1 MLKNWQVRLNSMT
14 DTAIKKIMG
23 FIPRSVTTDQAK
35 DTGMAMVLICLLI
48 AFLGGKHLFYGL
60 GILLLLINMI
70 GPNIFKP
77 AARIWLGFSHLLGSV
92 MSRIIL
98 SIVFLVLVFPVGLVR
113 RIIGK
118 DSLQLNKW
126 KKDRT
131 SVFKTREHEFSADDI
146 KHPY

>member
-1 MLKNWQVRLNSMT
+1 MIQTVF
-14 DTAIKKIMG
+14 KKVYG
-23 FIPRSVTTDQAK
+23 FIPRLVTTDQAK
-35 DTGMAMVLICLLI
+35 DTGMAIVLICLLI
-48 AFLGGKHLFYGL
+48 AFFGGKHLFYGL

-70 GPNIFKP
+70 APNMYKP
-77 AARIWLGFSHLLGSV
+77 AARIWLGFSNLLGSV

-98 SIVFLVLVFPVGLVR
+98 SIVFLALVFPVGLAR

-118 DSLQLNKW
+118 DSMQLKKW

-131 SVFKTREHEFSADDI
+131 SVFKIREHEFTADDI